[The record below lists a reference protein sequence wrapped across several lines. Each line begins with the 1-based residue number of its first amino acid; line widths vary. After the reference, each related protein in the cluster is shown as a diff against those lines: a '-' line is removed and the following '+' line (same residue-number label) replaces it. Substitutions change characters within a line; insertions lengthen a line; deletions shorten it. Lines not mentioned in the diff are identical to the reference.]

1 MTTRNKRK
9 NYARDQRTTIR
20 LMALRFIVHRYCT
33 DHSWEIDPQL
43 LITFLDSKGYQLT
56 EVGLKQLCT
65 RWGFRDRLGS
75 SLYTTGPMQ
84 KIDLSGKVS
93 TRTLE
98 FADDESI
105 SAGYKQSLRGE
116 ESE

>member
-1 MTTRNKRK
+1 M
-9 NYARDQRTTIR
+9 
-20 LMALRFIVHRYCT
+20 RFIVHRYCT
-33 DHSWEIDPQL
+33 EHGWEIDPQL
-43 LITFLDSKGYQLT
+43 LITYLDSKGYQLT

-75 SLYTTGPMQ
+75 SLYATGPMQ
-84 KIDLSGKVS
+84 KVDLAGKVS

-98 FADDESI
+98 FADDDSI

-116 ESE
+116 ENE